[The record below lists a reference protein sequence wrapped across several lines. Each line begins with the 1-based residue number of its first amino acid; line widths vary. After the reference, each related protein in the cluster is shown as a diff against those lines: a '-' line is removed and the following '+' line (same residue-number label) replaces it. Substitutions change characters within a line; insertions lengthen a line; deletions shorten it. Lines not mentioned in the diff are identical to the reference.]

1 MSVGAA
7 PDWRGDVRRLLATP
21 GARVHML
28 GAGGIG
34 MAGLAHLLAGLGQR
48 VDGCDRGVPRTVDW
62 LKAGGIEVAAG
73 HDPAHLEGA
82 DWAVFSPAV
91 GPENP
96 ERMMAERMGLPLYRR
111 GQVLAVLAERWRTLA
126 VAGSHGKTTTAAMIA
141 HIMRARGTGVSWCV
155 GGELAPDNA
164 PAGLGSGEWL
174 VAEADES
181 DGTLA
186 LYEPELAV
194 ITNIEFDH
202 MEYFGEEAELV
213 ACFEEFARRAGG
225 VVAGADD
232 AEAARLGRAVG
243 ATLFGFG
250 AGADVRAEELVA
262 EANGTRF
269 RLCWAGGGGGAW
281 LPVTGRHNVL
291 NALAAVAACRH
302 MGVEP
307 AAAVAALATFRL
319 PRRRFELVAAAGGL
333 RVVADYAHHPAEIRA
348 LIEATRQAGA
358 ERIWAV
364 FQPHRYTRTQ
374 MLGAQFP
381 AAFAGVAGVILLPV
395 YAASEE
401 PLPGGREQDLL
412 AHFERQGGGAVELAA
427 DLEEA
432 AERVAARWQDG
443 DWVLVIGAGDVEA
456 LGPMLKER
464 LSRAR

>member
-1 MSVGAA
+1 
-7 PDWRGDVRRLLATP
+7 
-21 GARVHML
+21 
-28 GAGGIG
+28 
-34 MAGLAHLLAGLGQR
+34 
-48 VDGCDRGVPRTVDW
+48 
-62 LKAGGIEVAAG
+62 
-73 HDPAHLEGA
+73 
-82 DWAVFSPAV
+82 
-91 GPENP
+91 
-96 ERMMAERMGLPLYRR
+96 
-111 GQVLAVLAERWRTLA
+111 
-126 VAGSHGKTTTAAMIA
+126 
-141 HIMRARGTGVSWCV
+141 
-155 GGELAPDNA
+155 
-164 PAGLGSGEWL
+164 
-174 VAEADES
+174 
-181 DGTLA
+181 
-186 LYEPELAV
+186 
-194 ITNIEFDH
+194 
-202 MEYFGEEAELV
+202 
-213 ACFEEFARRAGG
+213 
-225 VVAGADD
+225 
-232 AEAARLGRAVG
+232 
-243 ATLFGFG
+243 
-250 AGADVRAEELVA
+250 
-262 EANGTRF
+262 
-269 RLCWAGGGGGAW
+269 
-281 LPVTGRHNVL
+281 
-291 NALAAVAACRH
+291 